1 MGLKDADNET
11 FSLKII
17 IERIKAK
24 QNKDSSNLT
33 NEEEEHV
40 EDVLH
45 PLLKKISEERW
56 YPRDNNPITLDSIIN
71 NILNKLP
78 NASKTMLKTLTTHL
92 VQLQRVIGYSNEQ
105 YNQVSD
111 GLLTLLSHS
120 DADYRLIAATILA
133 DLGKETK
140 SVDIALLNSF
150 LNDPRVCFSFFF
162 TIIYFVK
169 IYLKID
175 FGSN

>member
-1 MGLKDADNET
+1 
-11 FSLKII
+11 
-17 IERIKAK
+17 
-24 QNKDSSNLT
+24 
-33 NEEEEHV
+33 
-40 EDVLH
+40 
-45 PLLKKISEERW
+45 
-56 YPRDNNPITLDSIIN
+56 
-71 NILNKLP
+71 
-78 NASKTMLKTLTTHL
+78 MLKTLTTHL

-162 TIIYFVK
+162 YN
-169 IYLKID
+169 YLFCKDLFKNRFWFELNAVIH
-175 FGSN
+175 